1 MTNISK
7 FLENELDRVN
17 MMLAQAKGNL
27 TVPIEMCEK
36 RCSDIVTNLSETD
49 EKVIDFLNEELFKI
63 NSKIV
68 RAQELIQGFKN
79 YYYNLELKN
88 EIDKRAK

>member
-17 MMLAQAKGNL
+17 SILAQAQGNL
-27 TVPIEMCEK
+27 TIPMEMCEK
-36 RCSDIVTNLSETD
+36 RCSDFTTNLSDTD

-63 NSKIV
+63 NSKII
-68 RAQELIQGFKN
+68 RAQELIQGFKK
-79 YYYNLELKN
+79 YYYNLK
-88 EIDKRAK
+88 IKDSVKR

>member
-17 MMLAQAKGNL
+17 TILAQAQGNL
-27 TVPIEMCEK
+27 IIPMEMCEN
-36 RCSDIVTNLSETD
+36 RCSDVTPVLSEID

-63 NSKIV
+63 NSKII
-68 RAQELIQGFKN
+68 RAQELILGFKK
-79 YYYNLELKN
+79 YYYNLQLNDKN
-88 EIDKRAK
+88 NK